1 MHHSYILKST
11 GDWNSTNAP
20 LSRALRS
27 KSSMQ
32 RRISPLCRYAGAV
45 ATPHIITDGTPRPR
59 IQRVYGRPCIMDT
72 SFPFSTAATLYSPF
86 HCSDMNQRQKP
97 SLSPKHCCQRA
108 DAARVESQP
117 YRPPVFTLYSEIP
130 FQHLQGIVNA
140 VLVAALVAVAGVNAR
155 AYEPVTYVASRL

>member
-32 RRISPLCRYAGAV
+32 RRIRPLCRYAGAV
-45 ATPHIITDGTPRPR
+45 ATPHIITEGTPRPR

-72 SFPFSTAATLYSPF
+72 SFPSSTAATLYSPF
-86 HCSDMNQRQKP
+86 HCSDINQRQKP
-97 SLSPKHCCQRA
+97 SLSPKPSCQRA
-108 DAARVESQP
+108 DACSLSPSCQSRNSAIPTSGFYAILRDTLSAPSGYCQRRPCGCAR
-117 YRPPVFTLYSEIP
+117 
-130 FQHLQGIVNA
+130 
-140 VLVAALVAVAGVNAR
+140 
-155 AYEPVTYVASRL
+155 SRGWRKRLRL

>member
-32 RRISPLCRYAGAV
+32 RRIRPLCRYAGAV
-45 ATPHIITDGTPRPR
+45 ATPHIITEGTPRPR

-72 SFPFSTAATLYSPF
+72 SFPSSTAATLYSPF
-86 HCSDMNQRQKP
+86 HCSDINQRQKP
-97 SLSPKHCCQRA
+97 SLSPKHSCQRA
-108 DAARVESQP
+108 DACSLSLSCKSRNSA
-117 YRPPVFTLYSEIP
+117 Y
-130 FQHLQGIVNA
+130 LQGIVNA